1 MAEKFMKLLSTTP
14 LSYEQGKRRKFP
26 NYIVDYFAFSHSE
39 FSPLEDKRS
48 RISKFFLVILYPI
61 YKYIP

>member
-39 FSPLEDKRS
+39 FSPLEDKR
-48 RISKFFLVILYPI
+48 
-61 YKYIP
+61 

>member
-1 MAEKFMKLLSTTP
+1 MAEKFMKLLSTSP
-14 LSYEQGKRRKFP
+14 LSYEQGKRRFP

-61 YKYIP
+61 FLYI